1 MGARENFQKQKTKK
15 EAEIRELELRIREA
29 QAYVQA
35 IDDLMKFLP
44 RETAAETDNAALRP
58 DSLLAKAREAI
69 RSAGKPLPIAD
80 IVKALGKQP
89 DKRNRVSLAGTLS
102 SYARKGKVF
111 LKTAPNTFGLIDL
124 ESASPN
130 QNGNEP
136 KEEEDI
142 PEDFGKF

>member
-69 RSAGKPLPIAD
+69 RIAGKPLPIVD
-80 IVKALGKQP
+80 LVKALGKQP

-102 SYARKGKVF
+102 AYARKGKVF
-111 LKTAPNTFGLIDL
+111 TKTAPNTFGLIDL
-124 ESASPN
+124 ESTSPN

-136 KEEEDI
+136 KEEDI
-142 PEDFGKF
+142 PEEFGKF